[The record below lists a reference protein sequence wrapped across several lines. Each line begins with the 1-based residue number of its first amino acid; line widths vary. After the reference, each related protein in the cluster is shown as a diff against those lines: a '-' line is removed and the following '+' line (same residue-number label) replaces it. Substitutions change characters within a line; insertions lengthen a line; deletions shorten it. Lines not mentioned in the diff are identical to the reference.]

1 MVLSDKGEPLS
12 TRWTSGLE
20 RGHSARERLPLGQ
33 GGRASL
39 LVNLSIDEMA
49 PQGEVIVKVG
59 VDECEFLQDR
69 ICRNLSIADPVVGR
83 RDGCFQPD
91 CSATAPFPAACP
103 GHALLLDRIGV
114 RRLRF
119 LLAIRAIS
127 MPSS

>member
-69 ICRNLSIADPVVGR
+69 ICRNLSIARSR
-83 RDGCFQPD
+83 RRKERWLFSTRLFSRCPIS
-91 CSATAPFPAACP
+91 CCLPRSRIAA
-103 GHALLLDRIGV
+103 G
-114 RRLRF
+114 
-119 LLAIRAIS
+119 
-127 MPSS
+127 